1 MSYSAAVEAESPISY
16 SPLPVS
22 PAPEAS
28 PQHTAGRQHLSET
41 QLTVWAASTKLLS
54 VGIELQIYCALFSFV
69 KTVLLYYLDTDMD
82 SDDSDVVFV
91 SYNPPPTDPPPT
103 DPPPTD
109 PPPIDLPP
117 TDPPPTDPQPM
128 ESPFPPLSEL
138 FPLISRSHL
147 TSPTFTRMLI
157 LFSLL
162 FNC

>member
-1 MSYSAAVEAESPISY
+1 VSYSAAVEAESPISY

-41 QLTVWAASTKLLS
+41 QLTVWAAWTKLLS

-69 KTVLLYYLDTDMD
+69 KTVLLYYLDTDN
-82 SDDSDVVFV
+82 VVFV

-109 PPPIDLPP
+109 PPPTDPPPIDPPP
-117 TDPPPTDPQPM
+117 TDPPLTDPQPM

-138 FPLISRSHL
+138 FPLISRSYL